1 MSNSQIPP
9 VAPFGTDLVP
19 WARTLPSIDGPV
31 ESPTITDD
39 DRQRFEAIA
48 DEQDRNLLAA
58 FRLSAQRDPD
68 VAGEAQRIAARLGK
82 PTKLVELDL
91 DVARGVLLER
101 QLRDMRLRE
110 THPMVMQA
118 IENPNFLRISY
129 DDIENLTATDSVWQ
143 SLGRAFDAGRATNE
157 RGFIGSRMAM
167 GLGTEQ
173 DRTRLAEIAET
184 MRNAQRDTGFLAG
197 SAEILGQMAGTTTA
211 ALAAGGA
218 AAGLASLGGPVS
230 AGAAFTWTAG
240 AAFFTQTA
248 AIEGGNAYLDLIDQ
262 GVADDTAGSVALGIG
277 IVNGLLELAGA
288 KVAAKPFQG
297 AVRQI
302 GRRLSGGLAQE
313 TTGRAFASA
322 LGEYAKAL
330 GAEVSTEVMQEIA
343 NITGE
348 AIARPEGAPEPSWS
362 EIRGRLG
369 GIAFKTFQGMA
380 LLGLPGPTA
389 HYFAQNRRA
398 EAAIQRA
405 DAFDQA
411 SQLAAASKVR
421 QRNPEAHAA
430 FAQRVA
436 EEQGVQNVYVDAAVF
451 RQALQATGT
460 TDAELRAQ
468 LPEVFR
474 QLEDAEA
481 NPEREADIVVPA
493 GEWQSKVTQTKVGAA
508 LQPDI
513 RFDADGMSRREADE
527 WMQERSLF
535 GAEAR
540 QAAQQAE
547 ADDLAFQQ
555 SASRVQD
562 SLYQQIRDTGRLPDA
577 KQARGA
583 AQLYATF
590 YETQARRLGMTPE
603 ALLEQFPVQFVAQ
616 DVKAERAGLFN
627 QGDVVAFRGDSY
639 QVDQFNMAE
648 TGGLLWFTKSK
659 DIAGAYADQGGR
671 RGVVTRATLRMD
683 NPLDLRTAEGLRELG
698 SLDAMFGRAITD
710 QNDRDTAARII
721 RRARAAASDGMAAN
735 NFWMETKD
743 ARASNAWHTIIVP
756 QLQAAGFDGL
766 VMRDAVDTGESLA
779 VFDVGQ
785 VEGVAVE
792 DRNDPNILRQVDVET
807 PEFREWFGDSKVV
820 DAEGRPLVVYHGSPD
835 ARFAR
840 DPEDAVFRTSR
851 ERFGME
857 DDGRAF
863 FFTSSRA
870 TASSYADERR
880 AFDYQSAEGGVVDVF
895 LALRN
900 PLVINA
906 AGAEWREAQKR
917 GKTGEVVAAARAGGH
932 DGLII
937 RSVRDNY
944 NNTSK
949 TKPSDVFVVFEPTQI
964 KSVNN
969 RGTWSPTDP
978 NILRAP
984 RGGFDPTR
992 LAVLLYQK
1000 ADFSTFVH
1008 EGAHFF
1014 LHVYSQLAQTGQ
1026 ATQEMRDD
1034 LQTFLE
1040 WRGIDSIETWN
1051 AMSIDEQR
1059 KAHEA
1064 FAYSFELR
1072 HFEGEQAPAGLQGL
1086 FDRFK
1091 TWLRALYR
1099 DVRDKI
1105 AANYRRETG
1114 EELPILTG
1122 EVRQVM
1128 DRMLASEAEVA
1139 TAEAVRNMVPL
1150 FQTREQSGMT
1160 DQEWA
1165 EYQALD
1171 EQKRQQ
1177 AVDALDQAS
1186 LRQMRWMSGSRS
1198 RILKEMQAQHD
1209 AVRREVRKAVAV
1221 EVMQRPEFAVP
1232 LFIRSGEMVQPD
1244 GSRVK
1249 VETEQERKLNR
1260 AQVLRVLGFDKA
1272 PPKTKKVRGKS
1283 LIQFIRDAGGISAES
1298 WKKFPGEQGR
1308 EFRPSGVV
1316 RGNKGGGMAW
1326 DYMADLARSAGYGP
1340 QGISRDEESYDW
1352 FIEAI
1357 ADGANGVPLYR
1368 AEDMA
1373 ASGYADEEAAFYE
1386 RSVAPPSPEEMEK
1399 IVRQKVLDEMGA
1411 TADRRKALA
1420 PFRGLLAD
1428 EGVGID
1434 EMAEAFSVDSG
1445 EALVRA
1451 IQQAGD
1457 VGKAIDAAT
1466 DERML
1471 AEYSEL
1477 SDPDERERAV
1487 ERALHNEARQR
1498 MVGVELR
1505 HLDRSVAPA
1514 RVMAAAAKEAARQ
1527 AVAKLPVS
1535 GLLAKQFAMAEVR
1548 ARRKA
1553 SEAVRRGDLSEA
1565 TLWKRRELLQGAMA
1579 KAVGETKAK
1588 IDEQVRQLARFARPD
1603 DKIAKV
1609 RDTRLVNAARWI
1621 LSRFNLQSQT
1631 QEVSAQAAID
1641 AVRNYDPTM
1650 YSMLEPLMIEA
1661 AQRSQDWRNLTV
1673 EQMQTLLAQVDGL
1686 WNQAKR
1692 VREIELDGRRED
1704 KATAIQRI
1712 LAVLAPRLKGG
1723 QKARALSPGE
1733 KRRRSFG
1740 SIVAGM
1746 RHVESVTLQL
1756 DGGDA
1761 GDVHRYLF
1769 AMLREPFDAYQVDR
1783 NRLVKQLFDDTAALA
1798 NLGGQ
1803 KIDAPELGYVFS
1815 SRAELIGALLH
1826 AGNEQNLRKNGVGR
1840 EWFRRPMEE
1849 GERVDT
1855 SQWWRFVQRM
1865 LNEGKL
1871 TKADLDFAQKVWDTF
1886 ESDLKPRA
1894 QRAWFDNYGVYMG
1907 EVPADAFSVTIDGQ
1921 RVNYRGGYFPA
1932 AADPDWVEPRQ
1943 GDVSVDGVTE
1953 AGRAAMERYPSTSKG
1968 FGIARTEVY
1977 RPLLQDVRLAA
1988 RAFDQ
1993 ELRFIHLQ
2001 RPARDLASLLNND
2014 EVTAAIREID
2024 PNAMQ
2029 QVFMPWLEDTVNNRV
2044 MAPGGNPAL
2053 NRLLVTL
2060 RRNVG
2065 LATMFGNVANAL
2077 QQVTGLANAS
2087 AYVPRKFLRS
2097 AAARYASG
2105 KRKDMVAGIVE
2116 ASQFMQL
2123 RLEQQVG
2130 QVVDDITQLTAPS
2143 KFGTAAAWVQRNG
2156 YFLQRAMQ
2164 NPVDVITW
2172 GAAHDQAIAEG
2183 KTGKQAVRWA
2193 DSVVRRSQGSG
2204 TAADI
2209 SKAERAGALG
2219 RLFTQFSTFWFV
2231 QFNQIAQQQTLRGK
2245 ALTAAWLIGV
2255 NGVVAGAI
2263 SQVLRGGWEDEDD
2276 DGAMW
2281 DDVTGWAFGQAASTT
2296 AATALP
2302 VGGPILWN
2310 LLTGERGGRINTG
2323 AVFSSLE
2330 RSGKA
2335 LRAMFLDIPFDPER
2349 DLRGQDI
2356 KDVATLLSLL
2366 SGLPVSAAARP
2377 VSYGLDVALGNVEP
2391 AGAVDAV
2398 RGAITGTAAPGT
2410 R

>member
-1 MSNSQIPP
+1 MTDSFVPP
-9 VAPFGTDLVP
+9 LGADLVP
-19 WARTLPSIDGPV
+19 WARALPSIDGP
-31 ESPTITDD
+31 ILQDD
-39 DRQRFEAIA
+39 DPIRIDERRRIAAGAEAR
-48 DEQDRNLLAA
+48 DRDFLAA

-101 QLRDMRLRE
+101 QMRDLRLRE

-129 DDIENLTATDSVWQ
+129 DDLENLVATDSLWQ
-143 SLGRAFDAGRATNE
+143 SMGRKWDAGRAINE
-157 RGFIGSRMAM
+157 RGFIGSRLAL

-197 SAEILGQMAGTTTA
+197 SAEVLGQMVGTTSTALAAGSTA
-211 ALAAGGA
+211 ALAASAFGPISGGT
-218 AAGLASLGGPVS
+218 
-230 AGAAFTWTAG
+230 AFAWTTG
-240 AAFFTQTA
+240 AAFFAQTA
-248 AIEGGNAYLDLIDQ
+248 AIEGGNAYLDLLEQ

-277 IVNGLLELAGA
+277 IVNGMLELAGA

-302 GRRLSGGLAQE
+302 GRRLTGGLAQE

-322 LGEYAKAL
+322 LSEYVKAL
-330 GAEVSTEVMQEIA
+330 GAEITTEVLQEVS
-343 NITGE
+343 NIVGE
-348 AIARPEGAPEPSWS
+348 AIARPDGGEEPSWL

-369 GIAFKTFQGMA
+369 GIAFKTFEGMA
-380 LLGLPGPTA
+380 LLAIPGPTA

-421 QRNPEAHAA
+421 QRNPDAHAA

-436 EEQGVQNVYVDAAVF
+436 EEQGVQSVYVDAARF
-451 RQALQATGT
+451 RQAMQETGT

-468 LPEVFR
+468 LPDVFR
-474 QLEDAEA
+474 QLEDTDA
-481 NPEREADIVVPA
+481 NPERAADVVVPA
-493 GEWQSKVTQTKVGAA
+493 GEWQAKVTQTKVGAA

-555 SASRVQD
+555 SATRVQD

-603 ALLEQFPVQFVAQ
+603 ALLEQFPVQFVQAQ
-616 DVKAERAGLFN
+616 ASAQTASVVEMEGVLWAVDDAARVGGNVTEDGRLVLRADDLAFGSPRLLGRLVDAAIGRGL
-627 QGDVVAFRGDSY
+627 RIESP
-639 QVDQFNMAE
+639 
-648 TGGLLWFTKSK
+648 S
-659 DIAGAYADQGGR
+659 
-671 RGVVTRATLRMD
+671 VVTPEQAATLRALSASGYD
-683 NPLDLRTAEGLRELG
+683 
-698 SLDAMFGRAITD
+698 IT
-710 QNDRDTAARII
+710 R
-721 RRARAAASDGMAAN
+721 
-735 NFWMETKD
+735 
-743 ARASNAWHTIIVP
+743 
-756 QLQAAGFDGL
+756 L
-766 VMRDAVDTGESLA
+766 
-779 VFDVGQ
+779 
-785 VEGVAVE
+785 
-792 DRNDPNILRQVDVET
+792 
-807 PEFREWFGDSKVV
+807 
-820 DAEGRPLVVYHGSPD
+820 
-835 ARFAR
+835 
-840 DPEDAVFRTSR
+840 
-851 ERFGME
+851 
-857 DDGRAF
+857 
-863 FFTSSRA
+863 
-870 TASSYADERR
+870 
-880 AFDYQSAEGGVVDVF
+880 
-895 LALRN
+895 
-900 PLVINA
+900 
-906 AGAEWREAQKR
+906 
-917 GKTGEVVAAARAGGH
+917 AGGTAK
-932 DGLII
+932 DGSEHGRKGSAAFWISG
-937 RSVRDNY
+937 RKGAD
-944 NNTSK
+944 
-949 TKPSDVFVVFEPTQI
+949 F
-964 KSVNN
+964 
-969 RGTWSPTDP
+969 
-978 NILRAP
+978 RADG
-984 RGGFDPTR
+984 RGGFSPER
-992 LAVLLYQK
+992 LEVLLYQQ
-1000 ADFSTFVH
+1000 ADVSTFLH

-1034 LQTFLE
+1034 LQTFLD

-1072 HFEGEQAPAGLQGL
+1072 HFEGEQAPDGMQGL

-1099 DVRDKI
+1099 NVRDRI

-1128 DRMLASEAEVA
+1128 DRMLASESEVA

-1150 FQTREQSGMT
+1150 FQTQEQAGMT

-1177 AVDALDQAS
+1177 AVNALDEAS

-1198 RILKEMQAQHD
+1198 RILKDLQAQHD
-1209 AVRREVRKAVAV
+1209 AVRREVRKGVAT

-1232 LFIRSGEMVQPD
+1232 LFIRSGEMLQPD

-1260 AQVLRVLGFDKA
+1260 AQVLKALGFDK
-1272 PPKTKKVRGKS
+1272 PPAKTKKVRGKS

-1298 WKKFPGEQGR
+1298 WKKFPGEQSR
-1308 EFRPSGVV
+1308 EARAAGVV
-1316 RGNKGGGMAW
+1316 RGKKGGGMAW

-1340 QGISRDEESYDW
+1340 QGLSRDQEDYTW
-1352 FIEAI
+1352 FIEAV
-1357 ADGANGVPLYR
+1357 ADGGFGVPLYR
-1368 AEDMA
+1368 EQDMA
-1373 ASGYADEEAAFYE
+1373 ASGYADEEAAFHE

-1399 IVRQKVLDEMGA
+1399 IVRQKVLDEIGA
-1411 TADRRKALA
+1411 TAERRKALA

-1428 EGVGID
+1428 DGVGID
-1434 EMAEAFSVDSG
+1434 EMAEAFGSG
-1445 EALVRA
+1445 TGESLVRS
-1451 IQQAGD
+1451 IQRAGD
-1457 VGKAIDAAT
+1457 VAAAIDAET

-1471 AEYSEL
+1471 AEH
-1477 SDPDERERAV
+1477 SDLADPGERERAV

-1535 GLLAKQFAMAEVR
+1535 GLLARQFAMAEVR

-1553 SEAVRRGDLSEA
+1553 TEAVRRGDIGEA

-1588 IDEQVRQLARFARPD
+1588 IDEQVRQIARFARPD
-1603 DKIAKV
+1603 DKIAKT

-1631 QEVSAQAAID
+1631 QEMGAQAAID
-1641 AVRNYDPTM
+1641 AVRSYDPTM
-1650 YSMLEPLMIEA
+1650 YAMLEPLMVDA

-1712 LAVLAPRLKGG
+1712 LAVLAPRLKGD
-1723 QKARALSPGE
+1723 QKARALTPGE
-1733 KRRRSFG
+1733 KRKRSFG
-1740 SIVAGM
+1740 SILAGM
-1746 RHVESVTLQL
+1746 RHVESVTLQW

-1761 GDVHRYLF
+1761 GDLHRYLY
-1769 AMLREPFDAYQVDR
+1769 AMLREPFDVYQVDR

-1803 KIDAPELGYVFS
+1803 KIDAPELGYVFA

-1855 SQWWRFVQRM
+1855 TQWWRFVQRM
-1865 LNEGKL
+1865 LSEGKL
-1871 TKADLDFAQKVWDTF
+1871 TRADLDFAQKVWDTF

-1907 EVPADAFSVTIDGQ
+1907 EVPADAFSVEIDGQ

-2014 EVTAAIREID
+2014 EVAAAIREID

-2029 QVFMPWLEDTVNNRV
+2029 QMWMPWLEDTVNNRV
-2044 MAPGGNPAL
+2044 MAPGGNPVL
-2053 NRLLVTL
+2053 NRLLVAL

-2077 QQVTGLANAS
+2077 QQVTGLANAA

-2097 AAARYASG
+2097 AASRYASG
-2105 KRKDMVAGIVE
+2105 KRKDMVAGIVD
-2116 ASQFMQL
+2116 ASPFMKL

-2172 GAAHDQAIAEG
+2172 AAAHDQAIAEG

-2193 DSVVRRSQGSG
+2193 DTVVRRSQGSG

-2263 SQVLRGGWEDEDD
+2263 SQALRGGWEDEDD

-2281 DDVTGWAFGQAASTT
+2281 DDVTGWAFGEAASTT

-2323 AVFSSLE
+2323 AVWSSVE

-2335 LRAMFLDIPFDPER
+2335 LRSMFLEIPFDPER
-2349 DLRGQDI
+2349 ELRGQDI

-2391 AGAVDAV
+2391 SGVVDAA
-2398 RGAITGTAAPGT
+2398 RGAITGAAGAG
-2410 R
+2410 RR